1 MATATKTF
9 NVSVKTHSE
18 FGELVMDALERINNY
33 SVSFDGKVVTCNE
46 ISAPKVGMGMNSWQ
60 RGRAYSTI
68 TFNPSK
74 SQISIET
81 QINGWTGAI
90 FNSKYTDEVCQNIAS
105 KIQNQDIKNQRVS
118 SSSEM
123 QKSQSTISVAD
134 EIVKLK
140 KLLDDG
146 IITIEEFNA
155 KKKEL
160 LGL

>member
-1 MATATKTF
+1 
-9 NVSVKTHSE
+9 
-18 FGELVMDALERINNY
+18 
-33 SVSFDGKVVTCNE
+33 
-46 ISAPKVGMGMNSWQ
+46 MGMNSWQ

-90 FNSKYTDEVCQNIAS
+90 FNSKYADEVCQNIAS

>member
-1 MATATKTF
+1 
-9 NVSVKTHSE
+9 
-18 FGELVMDALERINNY
+18 
-33 SVSFDGKVVTCNE
+33 
-46 ISAPKVGMGMNSWQ
+46 
-60 RGRAYSTI
+60 
-68 TFNPSK
+68 
-74 SQISIET
+74 
-81 QINGWTGAI
+81 
-90 FNSKYTDEVCQNIAS
+90 
-105 KIQNQDIKNQRVS
+105 
-118 SSSEM
+118 M